1 MKNSMIENLNLG
13 NLKIGSKTFCFL
25 YTKMIVSAPTTRAVH
40 ESRQVLLKFLIFRI
54 LHFRIFQNLDN
65 SRIENYRHRK
75 LENHQIK
82 KFTVRNEKLSTA
94 RAKRSETTILVDR
107 KLNPMDGISR

>member
-25 YTKMIVSAPTTRAVH
+25 YTKMIVSEPTTRAVH

-54 LHFRIFQNLDN
+54 LHFRIFKN
-65 SRIENYRHRK
+65 SIIRGLKIIDIENWKIIKSKNSQIGMKSYQQRVLNARK
-75 LENHQIK
+75 QPFWSIEN
-82 KFTVRNEKLSTA
+82 
-94 RAKRSETTILVDR
+94 
-107 KLNPMDGISR
+107 